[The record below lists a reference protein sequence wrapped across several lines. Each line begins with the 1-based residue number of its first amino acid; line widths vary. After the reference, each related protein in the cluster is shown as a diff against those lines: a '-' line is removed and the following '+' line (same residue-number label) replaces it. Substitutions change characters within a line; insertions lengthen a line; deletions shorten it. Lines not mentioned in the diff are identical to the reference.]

1 LLVPA
6 KELIKVSCPRDRI
19 RARASLWT
27 TIFANGA
34 ELTSRREEMIGRM
47 QRSDEERDE
56 RS

>member
-1 LLVPA
+1 MLVPA